1 MDFAQ
6 LVKGYG
12 RDDNPELERRYSPS
26 STVNSTMRQVSGRPD
41 PKHVSTSYVERHNLS
56 VWMSVRRFAR
66 MTNAYSKR
74 LINHAHHVA
83 LYAVW
88 YNFCRIPLGTA
99 MSPAMQA
106 GVAGELRDLG
116 WIVDLIEINTP
127 PPGPRGPY
135 RRRAR

>member
-12 RDDNPELERRYSPS
+12 RDDNPETERRYSPS

-88 YNFCRIPLGTA
+88 YNFCRIHSA
-99 MSPAMQA
+99 
-106 GVAGELRDLG
+106 LRC
-116 WIVDLIEINTP
+116 
-127 PPGPRGPY
+127 
-135 RRRAR
+135 RRRCRLVWPASCGISTGSWI